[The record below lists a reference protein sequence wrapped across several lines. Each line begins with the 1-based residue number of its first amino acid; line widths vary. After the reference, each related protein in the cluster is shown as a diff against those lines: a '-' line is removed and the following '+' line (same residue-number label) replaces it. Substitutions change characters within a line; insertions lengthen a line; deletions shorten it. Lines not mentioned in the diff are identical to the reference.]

1 MPRKKQPPTDFGHRL
16 PAIRKAKGFTQVQL
30 ADVTGTTQR
39 AISYYETEA
48 GYPPMPAVVAL
59 AQALGVSADE
69 LMGLKQP
76 QVDLLQDDPETRRM
90 WKKFQQVRTLPE
102 RDQRAVIRLVNSL
115 ASASQ
120 PATE

>member
-1 MPRKKQPPTDFGHRL
+1 MPRKKQPPTDFGQRL
-16 PAIRKAKGFTQVQL
+16 AAIRKAKGFTQVQL
-30 ADVTGTTQR
+30 ANATGTTQR

-69 LMGLKQP
+69 LMGLKEP
-76 QVDLLQDDPETRRM
+76 QTDLLQDDPETRRM

-115 ASASQ
+115 ASAGQ
-120 PATE
+120 PAAE